1 VSTDP
6 FTQALLT
13 ALDYEI
19 LPVLEGESVFL
30 AYGPRGKPK
39 QTFEGTIKKEG
50 IEVDGNL
57 YSSSY
62 AAVYCMQKAGSPRKT
77 ANGWIMWKTVDGNYL
92 NDMYQQIGDE
102 ARESEEPEASV
113 DVPTEDASV

>member
-6 FTQALLT
+6 FTRALLT

-19 LPVLEGESVFL
+19 LAALEGESVFL

-57 YSSSY
+57 YSPSY
-62 AAVYCMQKAGSPRKT
+62 AAVNWFKQAGC
-77 ANGWIMWKTVDGNYL
+77 GTVS
-92 NDMYQQIGDE
+92 NDCKRQ
-102 ARESEEPEASV
+102 PHN
-113 DVPTEDASV
+113 